1 MFKSY
6 FKAAF
11 RNLVKNKVFSVIN
24 IIGLSAGMAV
34 AILIG
39 LWIWDEL
46 SFDKYHQHYDR
57 IAHVMQHET
66 FNGRVNTGVGVP
78 IPLGNELRTTYGSD
92 FKQVVLSSWSMN
104 SLVSAGDKRVGLQGN
119 FMQQGAPDLLTLN
132 MLKGTRSALKEH
144 STILLSQSLA
154 KSLFGDADPIGKI
167 VKINEDLV
175 ETVTGV
181 YEDLP
186 LNSSFKEVKFIAPF
200 FDLTSWTQGN
210 EDNWNNNSFQIFV
223 QLADKAD
230 IDKVSAKIKSVKQA
244 RLSKEEA
251 KVNSELFLQ
260 PMSKWHL
267 YADFKNG
274 VNTGGAIQ
282 YVWLFGIIGIFVLLL
297 ACINFM
303 NLSTAR
309 SEKRAKE
316 VGIRKAVGSQRS
328 QLINQFFL
336 ESLLASFLSF
346 VCALLLLISLLPFF
360 NLVAGK
366 QISIAWANPYFWA
379 ACIGFTIITGLLAG
393 SYPAFY
399 LSAFKPVKVLKGTFR
414 AGPFAAV
421 PRKTLVVLQF
431 TVSIVLMIATIV
443 VFRQVQYIQN
453 RPIGYSREGLI
464 TIIMRTANY
473 HNSFAAMRNELL
485 ASGVITEMAES
496 NTPITENDHYDNSFD
511 WQGKDPNEK
520 ATFNTIGVTTEY
532 GKTVGWQLKAGRD
545 FSASFA
551 ADTFGL
557 ILNETAVKYMGLKN
571 PVGEVIKWGGRSFTI
586 LGVVNDV
593 VMENPYEPVKQSVFH
608 IKGNDDGGILNI
620 RLNPKLSLATALGR
634 LQAVCAKYSPAEPF
648 SYQFVDEDY
657 ASKFTYEKR
666 IGKLS
671 VFFTV
676 LALFISA
683 LGLFGMASFMA
694 EQRVKEIGIRRLLG
708 ATVFNLWSLL
718 SKDFVMLVIIA
729 LCIATPAA
737 YFFMHN
743 WLQHYTYR
751 TNMSWWIFALT
762 GSGAIIITLL
772 TVSYQSIKAALS
784 NPIKSLKTE

>member
-1 MFKSY
+1 MFKNY

-39 LWIWDEL
+39 LWVWDEL
-46 SFDKYHQHYDR
+46 SFNKYHQNYDR
-57 IAHVMQHET
+57 IARVMQHQT

-92 FKQVVLSSWSMN
+92 FKHVVISSWSMN
-104 SLVSAGDKRVGLQGN
+104 SLVSVGEKRASIQGN
-119 FMQQGAPDLLTLN
+119 YMQPGAPDLLSLR
-132 MLKGTRSALKEH
+132 MLKGSRSALKEH

-154 KSLFGDADPIGKI
+154 KSLFGDADPMGQT
-167 VKINEDLV
+167 VKINDDLV

-186 LNSSFKEVKFIAPF
+186 VSSSFDVVKFIAPF

-223 QLADKAD
+223 QVADKAD
-230 IDKVSAKIKSVKQA
+230 MDKVSAKIKGVKQA

-251 KVNSELFLQ
+251 KTNSELFLQ
-260 PMSKWHL
+260 PMRKWHL

-282 YVWLFGIIGIFVLLL
+282 YVWLFAIIGVFVLLL

-328 QLINQFFL
+328 QLISQFFL

-346 VCALLLLISLLPFF
+346 ICALLLLMLLLPFF
-360 NLVAGK
+360 NQVAGK
-366 QISIAWANPYFWA
+366 QMSIAWANPYFWA

-421 PRKTLVVLQF
+421 PRKALVVLQF

-443 VFRQVQYIQN
+443 VFRQVQFTQN
-453 RPIGYSREGLI
+453 RPMGYSREGLI

-473 HNSFAAMRNELL
+473 HISFNAMRNDLL
-485 ASGVITEMAES
+485 ASGAITEMAES

-511 WQGKDPNEK
+511 WQGKDPNVK
-520 ATFNTIGVTTEY
+520 ATFNTIGVTSEY
-532 GKTVGWQLKAGRD
+532 GKTVGWQLTDGRD
-545 FSASFA
+545 FSAKFGT
-551 ADTFGL
+551 DTFGL

-593 VMENPYEPVKQSVFH
+593 LMENPYEPVKQSVFH
-608 IKGNDDGGILNI
+608 IRGNDDGGILNI
-620 RLNPKLSLATALGR
+620 RLNPKLSLTTALAKVGD
-634 LQAVCAKYSPAEPF
+634 VCKKYSPAEPF
-648 SYQFVDEDY
+648 SYQFVDDDY
-657 ASKFTYEKR
+657 ASKFAYEKR

-676 LALFISA
+676 LAIFISG
-683 LGLFGMASFMA
+683 LGLFAMASFMA
-694 EQRVKEIGIRRLLG
+694 EQRIKEIGIRKLLG
-708 ATVFNLWSLL
+708 ATVFNLWGLL
-718 SKDFVMLVIIA
+718 SKDFVALVLIA
-729 LCIATPAA
+729 VGIAIPIA

-751 TNMSWWIFALT
+751 TNISWWIFVVT

-784 NPIKSLKTE
+784 NPVKSLKTE